1 MLGQQQMEALAAD
14 WYEAWNAHDLD
25 RILGHYSNDVVF
37 VSPLIADIAGEESGR
52 LRGKAALRDYFA
64 KALERFSHL
73 RFEPLMLATGLDSL
87 VLTYVS
93 VNGRRS
99 CEAMVLG
106 ADGLVREVRAHY
118 EPAE

>member
-1 MLGQQQMEALAAD
+1 MEALAAD

-25 RILGHYSNDVVF
+25 RILSHYNEEVVF
-37 VSPLIADIAGEESGR
+37 ISPLIADIAGEGSGR
-52 LRGKAALRDYFA
+52 LQGKAALRDYFA
-64 KALERFSHL
+64 KALERFPDL
-73 RFEPLMLATGLDSL
+73 RFEPLLLTTGVDSL

-106 ADGLVREVRAHY
+106 PDGLVREVRAHY